1 MTSAPTAAPSAA
13 PTSGRARDETSIDS
27 LLIYGFLIY
36 FMQVRFLSPL
46 RPPLLLACACM
57 RRILPTL

>member
-1 MTSAPTAAPSAA
+1 MTSAPTHAPSAA

-46 RPPLLLACACM
+46 RPPLLHCVRM